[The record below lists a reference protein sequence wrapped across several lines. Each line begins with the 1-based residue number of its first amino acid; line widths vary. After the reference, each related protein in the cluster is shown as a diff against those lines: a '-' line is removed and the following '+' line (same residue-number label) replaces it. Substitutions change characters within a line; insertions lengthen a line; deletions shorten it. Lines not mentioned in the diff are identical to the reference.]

1 MVTLVIDGKQ
11 MSQAGAFS
19 LSANAAG
26 GNTQNSMAWIEA
38 VLRNLEKSSPA
49 YKAVEAAAKN
59 NTLAA
64 IGVGS
69 LTVRDSAAQQQ
80 DTATLRRDATGTANG
95 LSPIFNKQAELHRLQ
110 AIQLIGDIGQQTLQI
125 ANSHKRA
132 ELNAATERAKADPL
146 YANSADY

>member
-1 MVTLVIDGKQ
+1 MDGKQ

-59 NTLAA
+59 NTLVTAVG
-64 IGVGS
+64 GVNRTTGE
-69 LTVRDSAAQQQ
+69 LVVLPVTVP
-80 DTATLRRDATGTANG
+80 T
-95 LSPIFNKQAELHRLQ
+95 K
-110 AIQLIGDIGQQTLQI
+110 
-125 ANSHKRA
+125 
-132 ELNAATERAKADPL
+132 
-146 YANSADY
+146 